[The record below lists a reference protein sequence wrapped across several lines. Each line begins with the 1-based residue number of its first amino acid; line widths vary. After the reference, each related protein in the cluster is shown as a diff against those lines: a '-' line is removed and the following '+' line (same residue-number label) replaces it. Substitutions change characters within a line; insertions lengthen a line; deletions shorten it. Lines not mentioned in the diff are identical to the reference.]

1 MLIRI
6 LTVSLLSMLMSGCL
20 VWVEDKTDLEHFV
33 SKERARPA
41 GRIEPLP
48 EYKPYES
55 FVYEGASLREPFVA
69 LQPMQ
74 AVGSL
79 PEEKPVEKNTLKPDS
94 NRVKEYL
101 EEFSLDD
108 LVMVGTISRRGNNQ
122 LWALVR
128 DTERAVHRVSVG
140 DYMGLDHGQV
150 VAIDER
156 KLELVEIVSNGR
168 GGWMK
173 RPRVVALD
181 ERGSVAKKQ

>member
-6 LTVSLLSMLMSGCL
+6 FTVTILSMLASGCM
-20 VWVEDKTDLEHFV
+20 VWVEDKTDLERFV

-74 AVGSL
+74 AVGTL
-79 PEEKPVEKNTLKPDS
+79 AEEKPEEKNALKPDS
-94 NRVKEYL
+94 GRAKGYL

-108 LVMVGTISRRGNNQ
+108 LVMVGTISRRGKNT

-140 DYMGLDHGQV
+140 DYMGLDHGQI

-156 KLELVEIVSNGR
+156 KIELVEIVSNGR

-181 ERGSVAKKQ
+181 ERGSVAKKR

>member
-1 MLIRI
+1 MSIRI
-6 LTVSLLSMLMSGCL
+6 FIVIVLSMLASGCV
-20 VWVEDKTDLEHFV
+20 VWVEDKTDLERFV

-41 GRIEPLP
+41 GHIEPLP

-69 LQPMQ
+69 LKPMQ
-74 AVGSL
+74 AVGTL
-79 PEEKPVEKNTLKPDS
+79 EEKPEEKNTLKPDS
-94 NRVKEYL
+94 DRVKEYL

-108 LVMVGTISRRGNNQ
+108 LVMVGTISRRDSDT

-140 DYMGLDHGQV
+140 DYMGLDHGRI
-150 VAIDER
+150 VAIEER
-156 KLELVEIVSNGR
+156 KIEMVEIVSNGR

-173 RPRVVALD
+173 RPRVVALN
-181 ERGSVAKKQ
+181 EHGSVAKKK

>member
-1 MLIRI
+1 MVIRI
-6 LTVSLLSMLMSGCL
+6 FIVTILSMLASGCV
-20 VWVEDKTDLEHFV
+20 VWVEDKTDLERFV

-74 AVGSL
+74 AVGTL
-79 PEEKPVEKNTLKPDS
+79 EEKPEEEDTLKPNSD
-94 NRVKEYL
+94 RVKEYL

-108 LVMVGTISRRGNNQ
+108 LVMVGTISRRGSDT

-140 DYMGLDHGQV
+140 DYMGLDHGLI
-150 VAIDER
+150 VAIEER
-156 KLELVEIVSNGR
+156 KIEMVEIVSNGR

-173 RPRVVALD
+173 RPRVVALN
-181 ERGSVAKKQ
+181 ETSSAAKKK